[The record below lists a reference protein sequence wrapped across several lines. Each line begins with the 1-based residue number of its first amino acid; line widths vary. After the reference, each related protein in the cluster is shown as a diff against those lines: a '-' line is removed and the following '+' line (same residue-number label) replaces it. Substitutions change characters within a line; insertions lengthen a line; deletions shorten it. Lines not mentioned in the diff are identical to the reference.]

1 MAATKGKKIRI
12 RLKGYD
18 HDIVDKAAEKIV
30 ETAKRTGAQISGPV
44 PLPTENDKVTILR
57 ATHRTV

>member
-18 HDIVDKAAEKIV
+18 HDLVDKAAEKIV
-30 ETAKRTGAQISGPV
+30 ETAKRKANAMGTTS
-44 PLPTENDKVTILR
+44 
-57 ATHRTV
+57 

>member
-30 ETAKRTGAQISGPV
+30 ETARSRSAS
-44 PLPTENDKVTILR
+44 DR
-57 ATHRTV
+57 D